1 MTLTKSKI
9 AIFATLCI
17 TASAVAMTI
26 EQRPDMKELEGNPE
40 YAALIEDSKRLTTRE
55 DSVRSLLAD
64 TRTAMRIY
72 SDTSSVRISFDEI
85 DRYSS
90 RIIELEQ
97 ELFIISTKHGEVMKR
112 INAIELAHIER
123 QFANDNN
130 WHKQDV
136 AEVAPQEVEEQPAE
150 VIRYRNII
158 DNDCIK
164 GTLSATDFE
173 HLRAAHSDEA
183 DIDALGGSYIE
194 SYNAF
199 NALYAE
205 YMAADNQIVADSLYS
220 LFDQSI
226 ADMHDIDKT
235 LRQRWNNIADTKYYS
250 YDFILEHNGE
260 MELLEEATKIRNEVH
275 RQCNDN
281 SGFYASDNLMA
292 YVLERGSLLDY
303 EIAFAEKMGLLEAKD
318 SLQMVRTELVL
329 PDYKLDII
337 SKPEERL
344 FLDYTPISFGS
355 TSYYNNA
362 NPIPELTIYERG
374 TIYRILLGKFKS
386 RQSLTLF
393 KGVQPLYIA
402 KDDEQMNCYYT
413 GGFATYAEAEEAY
426 YELKNKGF
434 KAPEIYCWEN
444 GVESYLGDEDAIADN
459 DAAAATGVRYMLHI
473 TAETIS
479 DELRI
484 TIEGA
489 APTKRITRIGERFAV
504 GTFDSRDEAEV
515 LYSLLDELFDLEM
528 EIAEIEIK

>member
-136 AEVAPQEVEEQPAE
+136 AEVAPQEVEEQPTE

-173 HLRAAHSDEA
+173 HLRTAHSDEA
-183 DIDALGGSYIE
+183 NIDDLGGSYIE

-205 YMAADNQIVADSLYS
+205 YMAADNQIVADSLYA
-220 LFDQSI
+220 L
-226 ADMHDIDKT
+226 
-235 LRQRWNNIADTKYYS
+235 
-250 YDFILEHNGE
+250 
-260 MELLEEATKIRNEVH
+260 
-275 RQCNDN
+275 
-281 SGFYASDNLMA
+281 
-292 YVLERGSLLDY
+292 
-303 EIAFAEKMGLLEAKD
+303 
-318 SLQMVRTELVL
+318 
-329 PDYKLDII
+329 
-337 SKPEERL
+337 
-344 FLDYTPISFGS
+344 
-355 TSYYNNA
+355 
-362 NPIPELTIYERG
+362 
-374 TIYRILLGKFKS
+374 
-386 RQSLTLF
+386 
-393 KGVQPLYIA
+393 
-402 KDDEQMNCYYT
+402 
-413 GGFATYAEAEEAY
+413 
-426 YELKNKGF
+426 
-434 KAPEIYCWEN
+434 
-444 GVESYLGDEDAIADN
+444 
-459 DAAAATGVRYMLHI
+459 
-473 TAETIS
+473 
-479 DELRI
+479 
-484 TIEGA
+484 
-489 APTKRITRIGERFAV
+489 
-504 GTFDSRDEAEV
+504 
-515 LYSLLDELFDLEM
+515 
-528 EIAEIEIK
+528 